1 MNLDEWQKV
10 ININLTST
18 FLMSKFAIKKMLKNK
33 SGKIVNITSVV
44 GHTGNLGQANYTAS
58 KAGIVAMSKSLAIE
72 YAKKNININCISP
85 GFIQTAMTDKI
96 EEFIENATNEL
107 GGNLDGIINN
117 AGITQDNLA
126 IRMSLEEWQKVININ
141 LTSTFLLSKFAIKK
155 MLKNKSGK
163 IVNITSV
170 VGHTGNLGQAN
181 YTASKA
187 GIVAMSKSLA
197 IEYAKKNI
205 NINCISPGFIKT
217 AMTEKI
223 DEKFKEIIIS
233 KIPSAKLGEP
243 EDIANAV
250 LFLASNQSNY
260 INGETLHVNGGM
272 YMA

>member
-1 MNLDEWQKV
+1 MSNLEKKNIIVTGASGGIGNAIIKKLSEAGANILASGTRIEKLEELKKNFEGLKILKFDISQSDKIEEFIENATNDLGGSLDGIINNAGITQDNLAIRMSLDEWQKV

-96 EEFIENATNEL
+96 
-107 GGNLDGIINN
+107 D
-117 AGITQDNLA
+117 D
-126 IRMSLEEWQKVININ
+126 
-141 LTSTFLLSKFAIKK
+141 
-155 MLKNKSGK
+155 
-163 IVNITSV
+163 
-170 VGHTGNLGQAN
+170 
-181 YTASKA
+181 
-187 GIVAMSKSLA
+187 
-197 IEYAKKNI
+197 
-205 NINCISPGFIKT
+205 
-217 AMTEKI
+217 
-223 DEKFKEIIIS
+223 KFKEVIIS
-233 KIPSAKLGEP
+233 KIPSARLGEP
-243 EDIANAV
+243 DDIANAV
-250 LFLASNQSNY
+250 LFLSSDQSNY

>member
-1 MNLDEWQKV
+1 MNDLKGKNIIVTGASGGIGNSIVKRLNDFGANILASGTKSEKLDMLK
-10 ININLTST
+10 
-18 FLMSKFAIKKMLKNK
+18 SKFKDINTLKFD
-33 SGKIVNITSVV
+33 
-44 GHTGNLGQANYTAS
+44 
-58 KAGIVAMSKSLAIE
+58 
-72 YAKKNININCISP
+72 IS
-85 GFIQTAMTDKI
+85 QVEKI
-96 EEFIENATNEL
+96 EEFLENATKEL
-107 GGNLDGIINN
+107 GGNLDCIINN

-126 IRMSLEEWQKVININ
+126 IRMSIDEWKKVIDIN

-163 IVNITSV
+163 IINITSV
-170 VGHTGNLGQAN
+170 VGHTGNLGQSN

-187 GIVAMSKSLA
+187 GIIAMSKSLA

-217 AMTEKI
+217 VMTEKI

-233 KIPSAKLGEP
+233 KIPSARLGEP

-250 LFLASNQSNY
+250 IFLASNQSDY

>member
-1 MNLDEWQKV
+1 MSNLKKKNIIVTGASGGIGNSIIKKLSEAGANILASGTRIEKLEELKKNFEGLKILKFDISQSDKIEEFIENATSELGGSLDGIVNNAGITQDNLAIRMSLDEWQKV

-96 EEFIENATNEL
+96 
-107 GGNLDGIINN
+107 D
-117 AGITQDNLA
+117 D
-126 IRMSLEEWQKVININ
+126 
-141 LTSTFLLSKFAIKK
+141 
-155 MLKNKSGK
+155 
-163 IVNITSV
+163 
-170 VGHTGNLGQAN
+170 
-181 YTASKA
+181 
-187 GIVAMSKSLA
+187 
-197 IEYAKKNI
+197 
-205 NINCISPGFIKT
+205 
-217 AMTEKI
+217 
-223 DEKFKEIIIS
+223 KFKEVIIS
-233 KIPSAKLGEP
+233 KIPSARLGEP
-243 EDIANAV
+243 DDIANAV
-250 LFLASNQSNY
+250 LFLSSDQSNY